1 MNIIGLVKTSLVRVA
16 VSCYELNMIH
26 LFIEYVF
33 NFIKMNV
40 MMDGWLKYNQYQ
52 NFIHG
57 HG

>member
-1 MNIIGLVKTSLVRVA
+1 MNIIGQVKTSLVQVA

-40 MMDGWLKYNQYQ
+40 MMDG
-52 NFIHG
+52 
-57 HG
+57 